1 MEWFILALAGKVD
14 TAPTAPTGV
23 AGFLASP
30 MIMMLLVLVLF
41 WVMMIVPQ
49 RKQQKQRNTMLQNL
63 KKGDKIITTSGI
75 HGEITEIDEDD
86 IRIRIAEKTEIQIT
100 KSAVGRVKG

>member
-1 MEWFILALAGKVD
+1 MDWLIMALAAK
-14 TAPTAPTGV
+14 TPTPAPPTGL
-23 AGFLASP
+23 AGLLGNP
-30 MIMMLLVLVLF
+30 MIMMVLVLVLF

-63 KKGDKIITTSGI
+63 KKGDKVIMTAGI

-86 IRIRIAEKTEIQIT
+86 IRIRIADKTEIQIT
-100 KSAVGRVKG
+100 KSAIARVKG

>member
-1 MEWFILALAGKVD
+1 MEWLILALEAKPQ
-14 TAPTAPTGV
+14 TPPTGMG
-23 AGFLASP
+23 ALLSSP
-30 MIMMLLVLVLF
+30 MIMMVLVLVLF

-63 KKGDKIITTSGI
+63 KKGDKIIMTSGI

-86 IRIRIAEKTEIQIT
+86 IRIRIADKTEIQVS